1 MTISLPGQPRAEV
14 LLRAAVAEPA
24 HAYLLHGPPG
34 TGKHDASRV
43 FAALLLG
50 CDVRRVVP
58 GSHPDLAM
66 IEPEGESLLVDQIH
80 ELSGALRYRPQEAV
94 RRVGIVDEADRLNR
108 DAANAF
114 LKTLEEPPGDVV
126 LILVAEDLS
135 RVLPTVR
142 SRCQPIAF
150 SPLSASALAARLEAE
165 GVATDLAADLGGRA
179 RGDLDFARRL
189 ATDPAARQWIGEV
202 EARVAQALSVGLD
215 QEDAAVQATLA
226 GVKAVGDRAQQDAE
240 RDTAAALERLEK
252 LPSSR
257 ELDRERKR
265 LETSGKTTA
274 TRRRRRAETDMMRAV
289 IATVQLVLRDVL
301 CVQAGAPDRVVSSID
316 PATLTAIAET
326 VSRARLERGIVEV
339 DQVRIALRQ
348 PINVSLALAA
358 VFARVRMVRR
368 REAVVA

>member
-14 LLRAAVAEPA
+14 LLRSAILEPA

-34 TGKHDASRV
+34 TGKRDASRA

-50 CDVRRVVP
+50 CDVRRIVP

-80 ELSGALRYRPQEAV
+80 ELLAALRYRPQEAV
-94 RRVGIVDEADRLNR
+94 RCVGIVDEADRLNR

-114 LKTLEEPPGDVV
+114 LKTLEEPSGDVV
-126 LILVAEDLS
+126 MILIADDVS

-150 SPLSASALAARLEAE
+150 PPLSASAVAARLEAD
-165 GVATDLAADLGGRA
+165 GVATVEAAAIGQRA
-179 RGDLDFARRL
+179 RGDLAFARRL
-189 ATDPAARQWIGEV
+189 AADPAVRTWIAEV
-202 EARVAQALSVGLD
+202 ETRVATALSVGLV
-215 QEDAAVQATLA
+215 QEDAAVQATMA
-226 GVKAVGDRAQQDAE
+226 GIKAAGNLAE
-240 RDTAAALERLEK
+240 RQAEAVTAAALERLEQ

-265 LETSGKTTA
+265 LETNGKTTA

-289 IATVQLVLRDVL
+289 IATVQLVIRDVL
-301 CVQAGAPDRVVSSID
+301 CVQAGAPDRSVSSVD
-316 PATLTAIAET
+316 PGTLAEVAEA
-326 VSRARLERGIVEV
+326 VSRARLERGIAAV
-339 DQVRIALRQ
+339 DEIRVALGQ

-358 VFARVRMVRR
+358 VFARVAMIRR
-368 REAVVA
+368 RESVTA